1 MSRKRTSL
9 SAVLRTAEDA
19 PSTATATERP
29 PSRAAGSRRP
39 GLKQQTAYLPEPVY
53 EQLRVLAF
61 EERRKMHDLLMEGL
75 DRVFKQRGLRSIG
88 DLTGDHDK
96 RVRVHG

>member
-9 SAVLRTAEDA
+9 SAVLGPTEDA
-19 PSTATATERP
+19 PSAPTNAERP
-29 PSRAAGSRRP
+29 PQRGGSRRP

-75 DRVFKQRGLRSIG
+75 DLVFKRRGLRSIE
-88 DLTGDHDK
+88 DLT
-96 RVRVHG
+96 RRP

>member
-9 SAVLRTAEDA
+9 SAVLGTAEDV
-19 PSTATATERP
+19 PSTPTVAQRP
-29 PSRAAGSRRP
+29 PQRGGSRRP

-75 DRVFKQRGLRSIG
+75 DLVFKQRGLRSIEE
-88 DLTGDHDK
+88 LTG
-96 RVRVHG
+96 RPL